1 MCMPEHL
8 DPERMQEVKNSED
21 TWVVD
26 FWAEWC
32 GPCKKLAPRY
42 EEVSEEIEDV
52 KFGKVD
58 MEEHQDIGTSEGV
71 RALPTLVIYRN
82 GEEVARQSGAMSKSD
97 LKDWIKENA

>member
-1 MCMPEHL
+1 MPEDL
-8 DPERMQEVKNSED
+8 DPERMEEIKDSGE

-42 EEVSEEIEDV
+42 EEVSKEVGEV
-52 KFGKVD
+52 NFGKVD

-97 LKDWIKENA
+97 LKQWVEQNA